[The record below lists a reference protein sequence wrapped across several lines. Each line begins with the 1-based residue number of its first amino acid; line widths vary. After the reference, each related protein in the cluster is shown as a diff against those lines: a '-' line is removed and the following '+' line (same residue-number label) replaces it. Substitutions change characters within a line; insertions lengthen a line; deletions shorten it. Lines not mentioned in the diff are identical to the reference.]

1 MLLLWPETGKG
12 DKIFIDIGLDNQ
24 PVHVNCLFHSEN
36 VTVFMCVKEKSGMIL
51 IGLECVN

>member
-24 PVHVNCLFHSEN
+24 TAHVNCLFHSEN
-36 VTVFMCVKEKSGMIL
+36 VTVFMCVEEKSGMIL
-51 IGLECVN
+51 IGLE